1 MDGQNTAPVVKK
13 KKMRKGGRNLVLLG
27 VVAALVALLTTVV
40 SLLIYHNS
48 GDIYLDRSRPGF
60 LPDEEEAEQEAE
72 NDDDYDFDKSGVLS
86 AAVLEEYLEKLKV
99 ETEAIDAYEKP
110 FDSAALSDEKL
121 GIPKNE

>member
-1 MDGQNTAPVVKK
+1 
-13 KKMRKGGRNLVLLG
+13 MRKGGRNLVLLG
-27 VVAALVALLTTVV
+27 VISALIALATTVV

-72 NDDDYDFDKSGVLS
+72 DDDDYDFDEAGELT
-86 AAVLEEYLEKLKV
+86 AATLEEYIEKMKV
-99 ETEAIDAYEKP
+99 EIEAIDAYEKP
-110 FDSAALSDEKL
+110 FDSEVLSDEKL